1 MACGV
6 QFAEGSRDVRP
17 GRFSIVRHMT
27 AATAEGPLI
36 LVVEDDETQAR
47 VTERVLRKH
56 GFRTQRVGTGGE
68 ALAALQLGMDA
79 VVLLDLGLPDIPG
92 IDVLE
97 QIVAR
102 SEETPV
108 IVVTGIDDLTVAV
121 DAIRRGGWD
130 YVVKRIDLNHL
141 NELPHVI
148 RRNQDRQRLVRE
160 RNLFRSMLS
169 HDIRNP
175 LNVIFN
181 YADMIGDEPGLSAG
195 ARQLLQR
202 IKDNAASTLN
212 LVCNFVELGRIEG
225 GTLILDRRP
234 LCLTALVRGVVAR
247 QEALGAARGVLLTLV
262 NGSEPAHVPADSA
275 YMERV
280 LTNLIGNALKF
291 SPDGSTVTVALTEE
305 EDCVAISVADHGP
318 GIARDELATIFD
330 KYRRGRATASV
341 EGSGLGLF
349 IVKSVIDAH
358 GGSIVVESEPGAGA
372 TFTLRLPRAIPSSG
386 PLRAVC

>member
-1 MACGV
+1 MSAP
-6 QFAEGSRDVRP
+6 A
-17 GRFSIVRHMT
+17 
-27 AATAEGPLI
+27 AEGPLI
-36 LVVEDDETQAR
+36 LVVEDDEGQAR
-47 VTERVLRKH
+47 LTERVLRKH
-56 GFRTQRVGTGGE
+56 GFRVQRVGTGAG
-68 ALAALQLGMDA
+68 ALAALQLGLDT
-79 VVLLDLGLPDIPG
+79 VVLLDLGLPDMPG
-92 IDVLE
+92 ISVLE

-108 IVVTGIDDLTVAV
+108 IVVTGVDDLTVAV

-130 YVVKRIDLNHL
+130 YVVKRTDLGHL

-148 RRNQDRQRLVRE
+148 GRNQDRQRLVRE

-181 YADMIGDEPGLSAG
+181 YADMIGDEPGLGAG

-225 GTLILDRRP
+225 GTLTLDRRP
-234 LCLTALVRGVVAR
+234 LCLATLVREVVAR
-247 QEALGAARGVLLTLV
+247 QEALGAARGVRLTL
-262 NGSEPAHVPADSA
+262 SAAQELPHVPADGA

-291 SPDGSTVTVALTEE
+291 SPDGATVTVALAHEE
-305 EDCVAISVADHGP
+305 PWLAVAVSDTGP
-318 GIARDELATIFD
+318 GIARDDLGAIFE

-349 IVKSVIDAH
+349 IVKSVVDAH
-358 GGSIVVESEPGAGA
+358 GGTIEVRSEPGHGA
-372 TFTLRLPRAIPSSG
+372 TFTLRLPLATQPALAG
-386 PLRAVC
+386 LRAVS

>member
-1 MACGV
+1 M
-6 QFAEGSRDVRP
+6 P
-17 GRFSIVRHMT
+17 T
-27 AATAEGPLI
+27 PAEGPLI
-36 LVVEDDETQAR
+36 LIVEDDEGQAR
-47 VTERVLRKH
+47 LTERMLRKH
-56 GFRTQRVGTGGE
+56 GFRAQHVGTG
-68 ALAALQLGMDA
+68 AACLADLQRGIDT
-79 VVLLDLGLPDIPG
+79 VVLLDLGLPDMPG
-92 IDVLE
+92 MSVLE

-108 IVVTGIDDLTVAV
+108 IVVTGVDDLSVAV

-130 YVVKRIDLNHL
+130 YVVKRTDLGHL
-141 NELPHVI
+141 GELPYVI

-181 YADMIGDEPGLSAG
+181 YADMVADESGLSDG

-212 LVCNFVELGRIEG
+212 LVSNFVELGRIEG
-225 GTLILDRRP
+225 GTLTLDRQP
-234 LCLTALVRGVVAR
+234 VSLPSLVRQVIAR
-247 QEALGAARGVLLTLV
+247 QEALGAVRGVTLILDAADDL
-262 NGSEPAHVPADSA
+262 PQVPVDGA

-291 SPDGSTVTVALTEE
+291 SPDDATVTVRLARDGDGVAL
-305 EDCVAISVADHGP
+305 SVSDSGP
-318 GIARDELATIFD
+318 GIPAEEIGMIFE
-330 KYRRGRATASV
+330 KYRRGRTTAAV

-349 IVKSVIDAH
+349 IVRSVVDAH
-358 GGSIVVESEPGAGA
+358 GGTIDVTSRPGTGA
-372 TFTLRLPRAIPSSG
+372 TFTIHLPLVGASPTDC
-386 PLRAVC
+386 LRAVS

>member
-1 MACGV
+1 
-6 QFAEGSRDVRP
+6 
-17 GRFSIVRHMT
+17 MT
-27 AATAEGPLI
+27 APATEGPLI
-36 LVVEDDETQAR
+36 LVVEDDEGQAR
-47 VTERVLRKH
+47 LTERVLRKH
-56 GFRTQRVGTGGE
+56 GFRSQHVDTGAA
-68 ALAALQLGMDA
+68 ALAALQLGLDT
-79 VVLLDLGLPDIPG
+79 VVLLDLGLPDMPG
-92 IDVLE
+92 IAVLE

-108 IVVTGIDDLTVAV
+108 IVVTGVDDLTVAV

-130 YVVKRIDLNHL
+130 YVVKRSDLGHL
-141 NELPHVI
+141 TELPHVI

-181 YADMIGDEPGLSAG
+181 YADMIGDESGLSVG

-225 GTLILDRRP
+225 GTLTLDRHP
-234 LCLTALVRGVVAR
+234 VCLAALVREVIAR
-247 QEALGAARGVLLTLV
+247 QEALGASRGVSLTLAAA
-262 NGSEPAHVPADSA
+262 SEMPHVPADSA

-291 SPDGSTVTVALTEE
+291 SPDGSTVTVQLAL
-305 EDCVAISVADHGP
+305 EDGCVAVSVSDTGP
-318 GIARDELATIFD
+318 GIARDDLGRIFE

-349 IVKSVIDAH
+349 IVKSVVDAH
-358 GGSIVVESEPGAGA
+358 GGTLDVRSEPGAGA
-372 TFTLRLPRAIPSSG
+372 TFTIRLPLVVGLPIAG
-386 PLRAVC
+386 QLRAVS

>member
-1 MACGV
+1 
-6 QFAEGSRDVRP
+6 
-17 GRFSIVRHMT
+17 MT
-27 AATAEGPLI
+27 APPTEGPLI
-36 LVVEDDETQAR
+36 LIVEDDEGQAR
-47 VTERVLRKH
+47 LTERVLRKH
-56 GFRTQRVGTGGE
+56 GFRAERVGTGAD
-68 ALAALQLGMDA
+68 ALAALQRGLDT
-79 VVLLDLGLPDIPG
+79 VVLLDLGLPDMPG

-108 IVVTGIDDLTVAV
+108 IVVTGVDDLTVAV

-130 YVVKRIDLNHL
+130 YVVKRTDLGHL

-181 YADMIGDEPGLSAG
+181 YADMIGDEAGLSTG

-225 GTLILDRRP
+225 GTLALDRRP
-234 LCLTALVRGVVAR
+234 MCLVALVREVIAR
-247 QEALGAARGVLLTLV
+247 QEAVGASRGVTLSLAAT
-262 NGSEPAHVPADSA
+262 NEMPHVPADSA
-275 YMERV
+275 YMERA

-291 SPDGSTVTVALTEE
+291 SPDGATVTVHLAR
-305 EDCVAISVADHGP
+305 EDGCVAISVSDTGP
-318 GIARDELATIFD
+318 GITRDDIGRIFE

-349 IVKSVIDAH
+349 IVRSVVDAH
-358 GGSIVVESEPGAGA
+358 GGTIDVQSEPGAGA
-372 TFTLRLPRAIPSSG
+372 TFTIRVPLAVQPASG
-386 PLRAVC
+386 QLRAVS

>member
-1 MACGV
+1 VTAS
-6 QFAEGSRDVRP
+6 AEQ
-17 GRFSIVRHMT
+17 
-27 AATAEGPLI
+27 GPLI
-36 LVVEDDETQAR
+36 LVVEDDEGQGR
-47 VTERVLRKH
+47 LTERALRKH
-56 GFRTQRVGTGGE
+56 GFHVERVATGAD
-68 ALAALQLGMDA
+68 ALAALQRGLDT
-79 VVLLDLGLPDIPG
+79 VVLLDLGLPDMPG
-92 IDVLE
+92 ITVLE

-108 IVVTGIDDLTVAV
+108 IVVTGVDDLTVAV

-130 YVVKRIDLNHL
+130 YVVKRMDLRHL
-141 NELPHVI
+141 TDLPHVI

-181 YADMIGDEPGLSAG
+181 YADMIGDEPGLSAA
-195 ARQLLQR
+195 ARLLLQR

-225 GTLILDRRP
+225 GTLALDRQP
-234 LCLTALVRGVVAR
+234 LCLAALAREVVAR
-247 QEALGAARGVLLTLV
+247 QEALGTARGVTLTLTAAADL
-262 NGSEPAHVPADSA
+262 PPVPADGA

-291 SPDGSTVTVALTEE
+291 SPDGATVAVALSRED
-305 EDCVAISVADHGP
+305 DCVAVAVSDTGP
-318 GIARDELATIFD
+318 GIAADELATIFE
-330 KYRRGRATASV
+330 KYRRGRATTAV

-349 IVKSVIDAH
+349 IVKSVVDAH
-358 GGSIVVESEPGAGA
+358 GGRIDVYSAPGAGA
-372 TFTLRLPRAIPSSG
+372 TFTIRLPIAVDPSNAGSWRAAS
-386 PLRAVC
+386 

>member
-1 MACGV
+1 M
-6 QFAEGSRDVRP
+6 S
-17 GRFSIVRHMT
+17 
-27 AATAEGPLI
+27 AAPEDGPLI
-36 LVVEDDETQAR
+36 LVVEDDEVQAR
-47 VTERVLRKH
+47 LIERALRKQ
-56 GFRTQRVGTGGE
+56 GFRVERVGTGAD
-68 ALAALQLGMDA
+68 ALAALQRGLDT
-79 VVLLDLGLPDIPG
+79 VVLLDLGLPDVPG
-92 IDVLE
+92 LTLLE

-108 IVVTGIDDLTVAV
+108 IVVTGVNDLAVAV

-130 YVVKRIDLNHL
+130 YVVKRTDLRHL
-141 NELPHVI
+141 TDLPHVI

-181 YADMIGDEPGLSAG
+181 YADMVGDEPGLSG
-195 ARQLLQR
+195 TARQLLQR

-225 GTLILDRRP
+225 GTLTLDRQP
-234 LCLTALVRGVVAR
+234 LNLDALAREVVAR
-247 QEALGAARGVLLTLV
+247 QEALGAARGVALTLRA
-262 NGSEPAHVPADSA
+262 EPALPTVPADAA

-291 SPDGSTVTVALTEE
+291 SPDGATVAVTVTREA
-305 EDCVAISVADHGP
+305 DCVALAVADTGP
-318 GIARDELATIFD
+318 GIGGDEIDTIFE
-330 KYRRGRATASV
+330 KYKRGRATSSTM

-349 IVKSVIDAH
+349 IVKSVVDAH
-358 GGSIVVESEPGAGA
+358 GGRIEVRSAPGAGA
-372 TFTLRLPRAIPSSG
+372 TFTIRLPLAVEPPRT
-386 PLRAVC
+386 LRAVS

>member
-1 MACGV
+1 V
-6 QFAEGSRDVRP
+6 
-17 GRFSIVRHMT
+17 T
-27 AATAEGPLI
+27 AIATDGPLI
-36 LVVEDDETQAR
+36 LVVEDDEGQAR
-47 VTERVLRKH
+47 LTERMLRKH
-56 GFRTQRVGTGGE
+56 SFRTHRVGTG
-68 ALAALQLGMDA
+68 ADCLAALQQGMDA
-79 VVLLDLGLPDIPG
+79 VVLLDLGLPDMPG
-92 IDVLE
+92 LTVLE

-108 IVVTGIDDLTVAV
+108 IVVTGVDDLTVAV

-130 YVVKRIDLNHL
+130 YVVKRTDLGHL
-141 NELPHVI
+141 GELPHVI

-181 YADMIGDEPGLSAG
+181 YADMIADEGGLSAA
-195 ARQLLQR
+195 ARLLLQR

-225 GTLILDRRP
+225 GTLTLDRQP
-234 LCLTALVRGVVAR
+234 LCLTALVSEVIAR
-247 QEALGAARGVLLTLV
+247 QEALGAARGVALTLDAAR
-262 NGSEPAHVPADSA
+262 GLPHVPADGA

-291 SPDGSTVTVALTEE
+291 SPDGASVRVHLECDGDSLAL
-305 EDCVAISVADHGP
+305 SVSDNGP
-318 GIARDELATIFD
+318 GIAADEINTIFD

-349 IVKSVIDAH
+349 IVKSVVDAH
-358 GGSIVVESEPGAGA
+358 GGSIDVASRPGAGA
-372 TFTLRLPRAIPSSG
+372 TFTIRLPLAVEPPAG
-386 PLRAVC
+386 HLRAVS

>member
-1 MACGV
+1 
-6 QFAEGSRDVRP
+6 
-17 GRFSIVRHMT
+17 MT
-27 AATAEGPLI
+27 AVDGPLI
-36 LVVEDDETQAR
+36 LVVEDDQVQAR
-47 VTERVLRKH
+47 LTERVLARH
-56 GFRTQRVGTGGE
+56 GFRTLHVGTGAE
-68 ALAALQLGMDA
+68 ALGALQLALDA
-79 VVLLDLGLPDIPG
+79 VVLLDLGLPDMPG
-92 IDVLE
+92 IEVLE

-130 YVVKRIDLNHL
+130 YVVKRVDLKHL
-141 NELPHVI
+141 DELPHVI

-181 YADMIGDEPGLSAG
+181 YADMIGDEPGLSVG

-225 GTLILDRRP
+225 GTLSLDRRP
-234 LCLTALVRGVVAR
+234 LCLTALVREVIAR
-247 QEALGAARGVLLTLV
+247 QEALGAARGVTLALA
-262 NGSEPAHVPADSA
+262 NDDELAHVPADGS

-291 SPDGSTVTVALTEE
+291 SPDGATVTVGLAQEE
-305 EDCVAISVADHGP
+305 GCVAVSVADDGP
-318 GIARDELATIFD
+318 GIAADELATIFD
-330 KYRRGRATASV
+330 KYRRGRATAAV

-349 IVKSVIDAH
+349 IVKSVVDAH
-358 GGSIVVESEPGAGA
+358 GGSIDVRSEPGRGA
-372 TFTLRLPRAIPSSG
+372 TFTLRLPLAAPLPDAR
-386 PLRAVC
+386 PLRAVS

>member
-1 MACGV
+1 
-6 QFAEGSRDVRP
+6 
-17 GRFSIVRHMT
+17 MT
-27 AATAEGPLI
+27 VATSEGPLI

-47 VTERVLRKH
+47 LTERVLHKH
-56 GFRTQRVGTGGE
+56 GFRSQRVGTGTD

-92 IDVLE
+92 ITVLE

-121 DAIRRGGWD
+121 DAIRRGAWD

-181 YADMIGDEPGLSAG
+181 YADMIGDEPNLSAG

-234 LCLTALVRGVVAR
+234 LCLTSLVRGVVAR
-247 QEALGAARGVLLTLV
+247 QEALGAARGVTLRLA
-262 NGSEPAHVPADSA
+262 NGSEPSHVPADSA

-305 EDCVAISVADHGP
+305 DDCVAVSVADNGP
-318 GIARDELATIFD
+318 GIAPDELATIFD

-349 IVKSVIDAH
+349 IVKSVVDAH
-358 GGSIVVESEPGAGA
+358 GGSIIVESEPGEGA
-372 TFTLRLPRAIPSSG
+372 TFTLRLPLAVPSSSDG
-386 PLRAVC
+386 ALRAVC

>member
-1 MACGV
+1 MSAV
-6 QFAEGSRDVRP
+6 AD
-17 GRFSIVRHMT
+17 
-27 AATAEGPLI
+27 GPLI
-36 LVVEDDETQAR
+36 LVVEDDDTQAR
-47 VTERVLRKH
+47 LTERVLRRH
-56 GFRTQRVGTGGE
+56 GFRSQRVATGFE
-68 ALAALQLGMDA
+68 ALAVLQRGLDA
-79 VVLLDLGLPDIPG
+79 VVLLDLGLPDMPG
-92 IDVLE
+92 IEVLE

-130 YVVKRIDLNHL
+130 YVVKRVDLNHL

-225 GTLILDRRP
+225 GTLTLDRRP
-234 LCLTALVRGVVAR
+234 LCLTALVREAIAR
-247 QEALGAARGVLLTLV
+247 QEALGAARGVTLTLA
-262 NGSEPAHVPADSA
+262 NDDELAHVPADGA

-291 SPDGSTVTVALTEE
+291 SPDGATVTVGLTQENG
-305 EDCVAISVADHGP
+305 CVAVSVSDDGP
-318 GIARDELATIFD
+318 GIAPDELGTIFD
-330 KYRRGRATASV
+330 KYRRGRATAAV

-349 IVKSVIDAH
+349 IVKSVVDAH
-358 GGSIVVESEPGAGA
+358 GGSIEVRSEPGHGA
-372 TFTLRLPRAIPSSG
+372 TFILRLPLAAPAPATS
-386 PLRAVC
+386 PLRAAS